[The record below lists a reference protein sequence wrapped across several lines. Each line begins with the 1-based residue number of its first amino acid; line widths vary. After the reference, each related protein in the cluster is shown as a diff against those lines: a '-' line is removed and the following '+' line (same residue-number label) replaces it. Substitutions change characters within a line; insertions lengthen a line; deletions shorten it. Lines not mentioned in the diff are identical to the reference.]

1 MPQRKSETPS
11 TASTLLSCFVK
22 EVGGATETLAVP
34 CDLYGLFVAE
44 PLQLNVRVDGY
55 VIFFLEMTRTVFFLA
70 VNFGIQLMY
79 VTRIH
84 KINRQNEGSQCE
96 PRKAYLQLVC
106 IFVFA
111 TSIFKELRNCT
122 DFLDLLIRCPVKESD
137 GYTRV
142 GVGGCAAALAFWKP
156 KSNSRQLITH
166 RVAPSSATAED
177 RLFKL
182 ARLYRCEQKDHI
194 WSMTYLWKMVCI
206 VFVALPRIVLC
217 LLLLKVASGF
227 IARSNEESMVI
238 DTVAALFISDI
249 GTFMFHAFT
258 TNSVKNNLRR
268 MPAVEFTSTNCAR
281 LLSFFLVNFVLPVG
295 ISGKGVCLRSDINCA
310 GVVAASGSLRPL
322 TLRRWTGTE
331 TSMDLYFACKLQAW
345 ALRTACVAV
354 GVVTLLSQAAFVVPK
369 PTISDAQ
376 SRTLAGSGYA
386 SLRGSRGLVLRTPLK
401 AEEAAEPAGEA
412 KKKVDWV
419 LLAYFAMWYLGNYYY
434 NITNKLALKAA
445 GGAKG
450 FPMTIATLQLGVGCL
465 WALLLWGYPDTR
477 KLPEITAEDYT
488 KTLLVGLTSAGA
500 HAASVFALSAG
511 AVSFGQIVK
520 AAEPAF
526 AALIGTLFYSSKVSV
541 GKWLCLIPVIG
552 GVVLASLAELDFA
565 WAALITAAMANV
577 FAAFKGNENKK
588 LMGTPGLKD
597 RMGGV
602 GNQFAITMINSFIFC
617 VILCAITEG
626 RKFGTFLKLA
636 SSNNVVLLNLIYS
649 GLWFYAYNEL
659 ATFTIKKTNAVTSSV
674 ANTAKRVIVIVGV
687 ALVMHESLSPLKLI
701 GCTIGI
707 GGVFLYSVID
717 DLLKK

>member
-1 MPQRKSETPS
+1 M
-11 TASTLLSCFVK
+11 TA
-22 EVGGATETLAVP
+22 
-34 CDLYGLFVAE
+34 
-44 PLQLNVRVDGY
+44 
-55 VIFFLEMTRTVFFLA
+55 
-70 VNFGIQLMY
+70 
-79 VTRIH
+79 
-84 KINRQNEGSQCE
+84 
-96 PRKAYLQLVC
+96 
-106 IFVFA
+106 
-111 TSIFKELRNCT
+111 
-122 DFLDLLIRCPVKESD
+122 
-137 GYTRV
+137 
-142 GVGGCAAALAFWKP
+142 
-156 KSNSRQLITH
+156 
-166 RVAPSSATAED
+166 
-177 RLFKL
+177 
-182 ARLYRCEQKDHI
+182 AR
-194 WSMTYLWKMVCI
+194 
-206 VFVALPRIVLC
+206 
-217 LLLLKVASGF
+217 
-227 IARSNEESMVI
+227 RS
-238 DTVAALFISDI
+238 
-249 GTFMFHAFT
+249 
-258 TNSVKNNLRR
+258 
-268 MPAVEFTSTNCAR
+268 
-281 LLSFFLVNFVLPVG
+281 
-295 ISGKGVCLRSDINCA
+295 
-310 GVVAASGSLRPL
+310 
-322 TLRRWTGTE
+322 
-331 TSMDLYFACKLQAW
+331 AW
-345 ALRTACVAV
+345 ALRAACLGAV
-354 GVVTLLSQAAFVVPK
+354 GVATLMLAETAFVVAM
-369 PTISDAQ
+369 PTVSDAQ
-376 SRTLAGSGYA
+376 SRTLAGLGSSYA
-386 SLRGSRGLVLRTPLK
+386 SLRGSRSFAPRTPLK
-401 AEEAAEPAGEA
+401 AEEAVEAGEG
-412 KKKVDWV
+412 KKTIDWV
-419 LLAYFAMWYLGNYYY
+419 LLAYFALWYLGNYYY

-526 AALIGTLFYSSKVSV
+526 AALIGTMFYSSKVSL

-617 VILCAITEG
+617 VIIMAITEG
-626 RKFGTFLKLA
+626 RKFGAFMKLA
-636 SSNNVVLLNLIYS
+636 STNNVVLLNLIYS

-701 GCTIGI
+701 GCSIGI